1 MFIVSENV
9 EYCWLGNQAL
19 PDSKRK
25 ATVMRIVSG
34 NIKRL
39 HVLHLNNGDDILLSL
54 RAAVAEKQI
63 QHGVILGAIG
73 SVTAYHF
80 HVVASTE
87 VPPEELFPQ
96 RKGAYD
102 IADMT
107 GFIFDGRVHCHIIF
121 SDDKIAFGGHLEE
134 GCKVLT
140 FNVVSIAEVDEMD
153 LTDFDTLKRLD

>member
-1 MFIVSENV
+1 
-9 EYCWLGNQAL
+9 
-19 PDSKRK
+19 
-25 ATVMRIVSG
+25 MRIESG
-34 NIKRL
+34 NFKRL
-39 HVLHLNNGDDILLSL
+39 HIVHLNNGDDILLSL
-54 RAAVAEKQI
+54 REAVKQKNI

-87 VPPEELFPQ
+87 VPPEELYPK

-107 GFIFDGRVHCHIIF
+107 GFIFNGRVHCHIIF

-134 GCKVLT
+134 GCSVLT
-140 FNVVSIAEVDEMD
+140 FNVVAIAETDELD
-153 LTDFDTLKRLD
+153 ITDFDSLKPMN

>member
-1 MFIVSENV
+1 
-9 EYCWLGNQAL
+9 
-19 PDSKRK
+19 
-25 ATVMRIVSG
+25 MRIISG
-34 NIKRL
+34 DVKRM

-54 RAAVAEKQI
+54 REAVKQKNI
-63 QHGVILGAIG
+63 QHAVILGAIG
-73 SVTAYHF
+73 SVTEYHF

-87 VPPEELFPQ
+87 VPPEELFPK

-107 GFIFDGRVHCHIIF
+107 GFIFNGRVHCHIIF

-140 FNVVSIAEVDEMD
+140 FNVVSIAEVEGMD
-153 LTDFDTLKRLD
+153 MTDFDTLKALF